1 MKGRLIFM
9 NIKTYESLSAFFAQ
23 DNFSE
28 IEGDYVQT
36 LGFDAAGD
44 GGAAVFKVISVSSE
58 TTGNTLEIDGR
69 TFVCKGLTLE
79 LIPENNSVYVEQF
92 GAKGNVELS
101 DREYTADEI
110 LAHYLNIASLNKNA
124 IEQAVKAAPVV
135 AFRTKDYFVSEN
147 IIIDTPV
154 KLLGNNARLLLN
166 TENETA
172 SMFIVDCNN
181 NDGFSKTEF
190 WDMFIAPTMYGDYL
204 YTERTAISVNQTHNL
219 VLNNIH
225 FMCAGYAL
233 NTTSAGIDLCENISV
248 IDCIA
253 EDVCNG
259 LYFKDATNVKIRN
272 LRIDH
277 ANTEIYPDAVS
288 GFGLKLEGNC
298 FGANVEDLSVF
309 NSSGGAVSIANGVW
323 DSDATNSIFIKNLL
337 IDGVSG
343 NAISIQTNNIPVR
356 FANAMVINARIG
368 MLLNNSENVDVVN
381 SSIVVNDSTGWMLNL
396 VTYVKAKFTKTQFEF
411 PDKFQ
416 KFYLG
421 VKSNKTAELSFVDC
435 TLQKSDMGDN
445 AIGFGTIGYTGNY
458 NNAAVQTFDACEFRS
473 YQKNFATFNSNGTIT
488 DYKPGITLATKTIV
502 NEESSEVEKSSKVII
517 KNCRFVNDAPC
528 NAPYFMLNDAKTYD
542 NIVVY
547 NCFFENYTYSETA
560 DGVETFPLFAK
571 VTNGIAVA
579 DTTNHNVFARC
590 NMRSS
595 TPIRGEGTTIN
606 ETKEYQ

>member
-1 MKGRLIFM
+1 M

-23 DNFSE
+23 ENFSE

-36 LGFDAAGD
+36 LGFDTPGD
-44 GGAAVFKVISVSSE
+44 GGAAMFRVISVAEASIS
-58 TTGNTLEIDGR
+58 TQLEISER
-69 TFVCKGLTLE
+69 TFVRGEYTLE
-79 LIPENNSVYVEQF
+79 LIPENNTVYVEQF

-181 NDGFSKTEF
+181 NDGFSKIEF
-190 WDMFIAPTMYGDYL
+190 WDMFIAGTMYSEYPFN
-204 YTERTAISVNQTHNL
+204 ERTAISVTETHNL

-225 FMCAGYAL
+225 FMCTGYVL
-233 NTTSAGIDLCENISV
+233 NATSAATDLCENISV

-272 LRIDH
+272 LRINH
-277 ANTEIYPDAVS
+277 ADTEIYPDAVL

-309 NSSGGAVSIANGVW
+309 NSPGSAIAIENGVW
-323 DSDATNSIFIKNLL
+323 DSDATNSIFFKNILV
-337 IDGVSG
+337 DGVTG
-343 NAISIQTNNIPVR
+343 TAIDIQTNNIPAR
-356 FANAMVINARIG
+356 FANAMVVNTRIG

-381 SSIVVNDSTGWMLNL
+381 SSFVVDDSTGWMLNI
-396 VTYVKAKFTKTQFEF
+396 VSTAKAKFTKTQFEF
-411 PDKFQ
+411 PANFQ
-416 KFYLG
+416 KYYQG
-421 VKSNKTAELSFVDC
+421 AVSDKTAELTFVDC

-445 AIGFGTIGYTGNY
+445 ATGFGTLGYTGNL
-458 NNAAVQTFDACEFRS
+458 NNAVIQTFDACEFRS
-473 YQKNFATFNSNGTIT
+473 YQRDFCTLDENGAMVA
-488 DYKPGITLATKTIV
+488 YNPPITLRARPNT
-502 NEESSEVEKSSKVII
+502 NSKLII
-517 KNCRFVNDAPC
+517 KNCRFVNDSPC
-528 NAPYFMLNDAKTYD
+528 NAPYFMLDDTRIYGN
-542 NIVVY
+542 VVIY

-560 DGVETFPLFAK
+560 DGAETFPLFAK
-571 VTNGIAVA
+571 VTNGVAVA

-595 TPIRGEGTTIN
+595 TPIRGTGTTIN

>member
-9 NIKTYESLSAFFAQ
+9 NIKTYESLSSFFAQ

-58 TTGNTLEIDGR
+58 TTSNTLEIDGR
-69 TFVCKGLTLE
+69 TFVRKGLTLE

-92 GAKGNVELS
+92 GAKGDINISKDLTE
-101 DREYTADEI
+101 EEQAMQKAA
-110 LAHYLNIASLNKNA
+110 LAAANKNA
-124 IEQAVKAAPVV
+124 ISQAIKAAVVVGFMTKQYLVDGSIAVNSPRTFLGNNATLVMYSEEESATMFTINCSTDTALNDVKFTDFFLFASEEAESYVGKTLVSVTEVHRLSFDNV
-135 AFRTKDYFVSEN
+135 AFACAEYAANIVGDSEN
-147 IIIDTPV
+147 II
-154 KLLGNNARLLLN
+154 
-166 TENETA
+166 
-172 SMFIVDCNN
+172 S
-181 NDGFSKTEF
+181 
-190 WDMFIAPTMYGDYL
+190 
-204 YTERTAISVNQTHNL
+204 
-219 VLNNIH
+219 
-225 FMCAGYAL
+225 
-233 NTTSAGIDLCENISV
+233 ENITFSN
-248 IDCIA
+248 CLA
-253 EDVCNG
+253 EEVYNG
-259 LYFKDATNVKIRN
+259 LFFENTRNIKIRN
-272 LRIDH
+272 FRINHVDS
-277 ANTEIYPDAVS
+277 ELFSDAAS
-288 GFGLKLEGNC
+288 GVGLKLEGNC

-356 FANAMVINARIG
+356 FANAMVVNARIG

-381 SSIVVNDSTGWMLNL
+381 SSFVVNDSTGWMLNL

-560 DGVETFPLFAK
+560 DGVESFPLFAK